1 MIDGHMKSLSE
12 SAVDGESRIAQKAGF
27 SPVAQVANA
36 LSLTRFGLAAAW
48 IIAARTGKQQA
59 LMPIAALA
67 IASDF
72 LDGRVARR
80 LRAESVAGRWLDGI
94 ADVMFLLTAMGC
106 EVIASRLPIYVPLL
120 VAALFAQYV
129 ADSALRT
136 GRPIASRVGHWC
148 GIVNYAIVLLLSTGL
163 ASASAAVMRV
173 SPILAAFYIIAMAE
187 RAWLYYEPR
196 S

>member
-27 SPVAQVANA
+27 SPVAQVAN
-36 LSLTRFGLAAAW
+36 
-48 IIAARTGKQQA
+48 
-59 LMPIAALA
+59 
-67 IASDF
+67 
-72 LDGRVARR
+72 
-80 LRAESVAGRWLDGI
+80 
-94 ADVMFLLTAMGC
+94 VMFLLTAMGC